1 VALLA
6 VVIVPRLPF
15 RRAEPAPPAPVRAP
29 QAVAALGTLV
39 PAGDVRLLATPVTQF
54 GASPRIA
61 ALFVEEGQRV
71 ERGQVLARFDSAP
84 GQLAERQLLRT
95 RIANLRR
102 RLQIQQR
109 ELSRYRQLTAAGAIA
124 VDELDRREQDTLELQ
139 GQVEEAVAELARVET
154 DVVQTVLR
162 APMTGT
168 VLRIHAR
175 VGERA
180 GDDGILE
187 MGASDRME
195 AEIEVYESDIDRVQV
210 GQRVTLTSENGG
222 FDGTLS
228 GVVSRISPQVRQ
240 REVLSTDPV
249 EDADARIV
257 EVRVRLE
264 PRDAE
269 RVSAYAGLKVIAR
282 FEP

>member
-1 VALLA
+1 
-6 VVIVPRLPF
+6 
-15 RRAEPAPPAPVRAP
+15 
-29 QAVAALGTLV
+29 
-39 PAGDVRLLATPVTQF
+39 VRLLATPVTQF

-71 ERGQVLARFDSAP
+71 DRGQVLARFDSAP
-84 GQLAERQLLRT
+84 GQMAERQLLRT

-109 ELSRYRQLTAAGAIA
+109 ELARYRQLTQAGAIA
-124 VDELDRREQDTLELQ
+124 ADELDRREQDTLELQ
-139 GQVEEAVAELARVET
+139 GEVEEAVAELARVET

-162 APMTGT
+162 APIAGT

-187 MGASDRME
+187 LGASDRME

-210 GQRVTLTSENGG
+210 GQRVSLTSENGG
-222 FDGTLS
+222 FDGTLA

-264 PRDAE
+264 PQDAA